1 MNRITNLFKE
11 KKNNILSIY
20 FTAGYPSLNDSIE
33 IIKTLDEC
41 NVDLIEIGMP
51 FSDPIADGPIIQ
63 NSSNIAIDNGMNLN
77 VLFDQLADIRKIT
90 EIPIILM
97 GYVNPVYQFGYD
109 KFIKKI
115 LDCHLDGL
123 ILPDLPFDDYKIQ
136 FKPIFDKKNL
146 SFISLITPNTSED
159 RIKRIDDNSNGFI
172 YMVSSSSI
180 TGKKSSFNK
189 NQIQYFNRIN
199 SLSLKNPK
207 IIGFGISDKESFEQA
222 CKYSNGAIIGSNF
235 IKSLD
240 KNDLSKSIR
249 KYIRLIK

>member
-51 FSDPIADGPIIQ
+51 FSDPIADGLIIQ

-77 VLFDQLADIRKIT
+77 VLFNQLADIRKIT

-180 TGKKSSFNK
+180 TGNKSSFNK
-189 NQIQYFNRIN
+189 NQIQYFKRIN